1 MSEPDLPALV
11 EPDERSAPFF
21 AAAARGVLLLQRCTA
36 CAAFHFPVRRRCSRC
51 GAIALEWREAAGRG
65 VVHSH
70 GRAHRAAHPALKAR
84 LPIDLVSVDLAE
96 GVRVMARLASGSPRV
111 RAGDAVEVAFEAV
124 GEAVALP
131 VFRPVTR

>member
-1 MSEPDLPALV
+1 MIEPDLPPLL

-21 AAAARGVLLLQRCTA
+21 AAAARGKLLLQRCTA
-36 CAAFHFPVRRRCSRC
+36 CRAFHFPVRRRCPAC
-51 GAIALEWREAAGRG
+51 GATQLEWAEASGRG

-70 GRAHRAAHPALKAR
+70 GRAHRAPHPALRAR
-84 LPIDLVSVDLAE
+84 LPLDLVAVDLAE
-96 GVRVMARLASGSPRV
+96 GVRVMARLAAGSPRV
-111 RAGDAVEVAFEAV
+111 RAGDAVEVAFEPL